1 MITECG
7 NKMARFRKFLN
18 DYTPATLEE
27 QLNNT
32 DEEEEEKR
40 EQIQTQ
46 LDEKKG
52 QIESLGSD

>member
-1 MITECG
+1 MEIVQRGELQNQIT
-7 NKMARFRKFLN
+7 
-18 DYTPATLEE
+18 DLEE